1 MKKRYYFLISVL
13 ALIVVFFTGPRVD
26 ESYQI
31 KQFTIDENVEAYIQ
45 KSEAMFTDIRPNTE
59 KKIVW
64 FDSKTK
70 QKTDYSIVY
79 LPGYGAS
86 RMEISPICDDLAKS
100 LKANLYYSRP
110 AGHGRSDDAMGEA
123 TVNDW
128 INDTV
133 ESIQIAEKIGKKVI
147 IVGTSTGASLAT
159 WFMSNPDL
167 SKNVEASIF
176 ISPNFWP
183 YDKSSKIAIYPWG
196 KQIIEL
202 VMGKYRSWVP
212 RTEEIRKYWTFRTP
226 IQAIVTLMGTVDLVS
241 RVDVTKIK
249 TPLLIFYSTK
259 DDVIDP
265 KLVEQKFSMFSS
277 ENKKLVVVDNS
288 DDINNHVLAGNIM
301 SPSTNKFTLDTMIG
315 FLNTIDK

>member
-1 MKKRYYFLISVL
+1 
-13 ALIVVFFTGPRVD
+13 
-26 ESYQI
+26 
-31 KQFTIDENVEAYIQ
+31 
-45 KSEAMFTDIRPNTE
+45 
-59 KKIVW
+59 
-64 FDSKTK
+64 
-70 QKTDYSIVY
+70 
-79 LPGYGAS
+79 
-86 RMEISPICDDLAKS
+86 MEISPICDELAKS
-100 LKANLYYSRP
+100 VKANLYYSRP
-110 AGHGRSDDAMGEA
+110 SGHGRSDDAMGEA

-147 IVGTSTGASLAT
+147 IVGTSTGASLTT
-159 WFMSNPDL
+159 WFLSNPDL
-167 SKNVEASIF
+167 SKNVEANIM

-265 KLVEQKFSMFSS
+265 KLVEQKFSMFGSV
-277 ENKKLVVVDNS
+277 NKKLVVVDNS
-288 DDINNHVLAGNIM
+288 EDINNHVLAGNIM
-301 SPSTNKFTLDTMIG
+301 SPSTNKFVLDTMIG
-315 FLNTIDK
+315 FLNTIVK